1 MKAVRKAVWISFF
14 VALVVVNA
22 LAEAMDYFANVQ
34 VAMFYRLTFV
44 LSITVVAAIF
54 AGSTLL
60 VSKLGAERPMSG
72 QFRPRE
78 VLACLEMKKTR
89 CTDGAVAG
97 LLGIQPND
105 LGRIL
110 GPKRPASSWVV
121 SASTHRPTGYEQD
134 EMHPDLYQ
142 NEQVIDSPE
151 DLKKFI
157 YACRKKQ
164 SAPNSIF

>member
-1 MKAVRKAVWISFF
+1 MKKAVWISFF
-14 VALVVVNA
+14 VALVVVNL
-22 LAEAMDYFANVQ
+22 LAEAMNYFAGVQ
-34 VAMFYRLTFV
+34 VAMFYRLVFV

-78 VLACLEMKKTR
+78 VLACLERKKMR
-89 CTDGAVAG
+89 CTDSAVAG
-97 LLGIQPND
+97 LLGIQPAD

-121 SASTHRPTGYEQD
+121 SSSTLRPAGYNPTET
-134 EMHPDLYQ
+134 HPDLFHNQ
-142 NEQVIDSPE
+142 QVIDSAE
-151 DLKKFI
+151 DLKQFI
-157 YACRKKQ
+157 YDCRK
-164 SAPNSIF
+164 

>member
-1 MKAVRKAVWISFF
+1 MRKAVWISFF
-14 VALVVVNA
+14 VALVVVNL
-22 LAEAMDYFANVQ
+22 LAEAMNYFAGVQ

-60 VSKLGAERPMSG
+60 VKGVSGERPVSDR
-72 QFRPRE
+72 FSPRE
-78 VLACLEMKKTR
+78 VLACLEMKKMR

-97 LLGIQPND
+97 LLGIQPHD

-121 SASTHRPTGYEQD
+121 SASTHRPTGYNQD
-134 EMHPDLYQ
+134 EMHPDLFC

-151 DLKKFI
+151 ELKQII
-157 YACRKKQ
+157 YECR
-164 SAPNSIF
+164 S

>member
-1 MKAVRKAVWISFF
+1 MKKAVWISFV

-22 LAEAMDYFANVQ
+22 LAEAMNYFAGVQ
-34 VAMFYRLTFV
+34 VAVFYRLVFV

-78 VLACLEMKKTR
+78 VLACLERKKTR
-89 CTDGAVAG
+89 CTDAAVAG
-97 LLGIQPND
+97 LLGIQPRD

-121 SASTHRPTGYEQD
+121 SASTHRPAGYEQN
-134 EMHPDLYQ
+134 EIHPDLFRNQ
-142 NEQVIDSPE
+142 RVIDSAE
-151 DLKKFI
+151 DLKRFI
-157 YACRKKQ
+157 YDCRGRYK
-164 SAPNSIF
+164 

>member
-1 MKAVRKAVWISFF
+1 MRKAVWISFF
-14 VALVVVNA
+14 VALVVVNL
-22 LAEAMDYFANVQ
+22 LAEAMNYFAGVQ

-60 VSKLGAERPMSG
+60 VKGMSGERPVSDR
-72 QFRPRE
+72 FSPRE
-78 VLACLEMKKTR
+78 VLACLEMKNMR

-97 LLGIQPND
+97 LLGIQPHD

-121 SASTHRPTGYEQD
+121 SASTHRPTGYNQE
-134 EMHPDLYQ
+134 EMHPDLFR
-142 NEQVIDSPE
+142 NDRVIDSPE
-151 DLKKFI
+151 DLKQFI
-157 YACRKKQ
+157 YDCRK
-164 SAPNSIF
+164 

>member
-1 MKAVRKAVWISFF
+1 MKKAVWISFF
-14 VALVVVNA
+14 FALVVVNA

-97 LLGIQPND
+97 LLGIQRND

-134 EMHPDLYQ
+134 ELPPDLYQ